1 MENPEPPECPVCLQP
16 YDSVATIPRVLAC
29 GHSACEPCLA
39 QLPNAFPDTL
49 RCPACTQLPW
59 LLPENSVSTESRN
72 SGTKSPDDFCY
83 LLYGCFR
90 NHDGGSNR
98 CSVEKEE
105 VCLVKVG
112 MFIDKNESCSKFKCS
127 YEVKVLRVLYGMAEG
142 VRNELELILNAG
154 SEHRGACKVYG
165 LWYNVDDNCVYLVC
179 QRFQRSLSMLTDL
192 IAGENGEEKVR
203 CMTSWAMIGLGI
215 CEAVYNL
222 HLQGLSIGC
231 LGASCFG
238 LDEFGHA
245 YVDIC
250 ETLIAGRRVGKMIA
264 GKEDQNLSASLENE
278 NTVECSFVS
287 PEAMFELLKVEACLL
302 LWLLIGK
309 PFTEEMQIYLRY
321 LVTIASD
328 KKGCDFVG
336 WYTVWKERIV
346 SLFVCKLGPNFISL
360 REILGKCLDF
370 NPENRPLV
378 LELWKSLRE
387 VIVKPDFDVL
397 TNLKQVS
404 KKESMPHCLLFGD
417 LCLSIWRTNKQSMGE
432 NQRKDAEEV
441 EISKIDKDVVEGIP
455 DGQVKCIDLKE
466 HRDCITGF
474 AIGGG
479 FLFSSSFD
487 KVVNVWSLQDY
498 SHVHAFKGHEQRV
511 TAVAFVDDEKPLC
524 ISGDNGGVI
533 CIWGA
538 SVPLGPEPIKKIYDQ
553 KDWRYSGIHA
563 LVVSASKYMY
573 TGSGDKS
580 IKAWSLQA
588 LYYYPFILIQ
598 FNGC

>member
-1 MENPEPPECPVCLQP
+1 MEYPEPPECPVCLQP

-39 QLPNAFPDTL
+39 QLPNAFPDTI

-59 LLPENSVSTESRN
+59 LLPENSVSTEPRN

-90 NHDGGSNR
+90 NHDSRSNR

-112 MFIDKNESCSKFKCS
+112 TFIDKNESCYKFKYS
-127 YEVKVLRVLYGMAEG
+127 YEVKVMRVLYGMAEG
-142 VRNELELILNAG
+142 
-154 SEHRGACKVYG
+154 
-165 LWYNVDDNCVYLVC
+165 
-179 QRFQRSLSMLTDL
+179 RFQGSLSMLTDL

-203 CMTSWAMIGLGI
+203 CMTSWAMVGLGI

-278 NTVECSFVS
+278 NT
-287 PEAMFELLKVEACLL
+287 
-302 LWLLIGK
+302 
-309 PFTEEMQIYLRY
+309 
-321 LVTIASD
+321 
-328 KKGCDFVG
+328 
-336 WYTVWKERIV
+336 
-346 SLFVCKLGPNFISL
+346 
-360 REILGKCLDF
+360 
-370 NPENRPLV
+370 
-378 LELWKSLRE
+378 
-387 VIVKPDFDVL
+387 
-397 TNLKQVS
+397 VS

-511 TAVAFVDDEKPLC
+511 TAVAFVDDKKPLC

-538 SVPLGPEPIKKIYDQ
+538 SVPLGPEPIKKIYEQ

-563 LVVSASKYMY
+563 LVDYELSCTMNGHKSVVSSLAVCNEVLYSGSWDGTVRLWCLSDHSPLAVLGESTPGNMTSVLSIAADEHTLVAAHENGIIKIWFNDTLLKSTQAHNGAVFSACKKGRWIF
-573 TGSGDKS
+573 TGGWDKTVSVQELSEEDTQTDATAFGS
-580 IKAWSLQA
+580 IPCDSVVTALLYWQGKLFIGQA
-588 LYYYPFILIQ
+588 DRVIKVYYFSER
-598 FNGC
+598 